1 MSMSASVIAAM
12 VVVLGLYWGL
22 TAYFIWLALQ
32 KEKEKAGS

>member
-1 MSMSASVIAAM
+1 M

-32 KEKEKAGS
+32 KEKERAKA